1 MDWED
6 VRADNESLLPSFYDD
21 WYLPLIESGASVP
34 NAIGGSPA

>member
-6 VRADNESLLPSFYDD
+6 VRADNESLLPYFYDD

-34 NAIGGSPA
+34 NVIGGSPA